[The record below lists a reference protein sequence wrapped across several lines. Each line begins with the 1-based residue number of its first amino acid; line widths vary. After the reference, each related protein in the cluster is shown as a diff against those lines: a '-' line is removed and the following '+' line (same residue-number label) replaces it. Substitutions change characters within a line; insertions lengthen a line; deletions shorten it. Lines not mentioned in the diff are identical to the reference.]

1 MTEPDGASP
10 MKEEITQTKT
20 ITITLGE
27 ESIIVVRSHSGKD
40 QNENDARENLEAIR
54 QILGGKKACVLVDM
68 RQTAILDKQARQV
81 YATESD
87 FALAQAMLVESA
99 FTRISAN
106 LFIRVGHPVHPT
118 RMFTSEEEAIAWL
131 KGFLP

>member
-1 MTEPDGASP
+1 
-10 MKEEITQTKT
+10 MKDRTAETRTVT
-20 ITITLGE
+20 ITFGE
-27 ESIIVVRSHSGKD
+27 DRILVVRSRVGHD
-40 QNENDARENLEAIR
+40 QNESDARENLATCR
-54 QILGGKKACVLVDM
+54 QLAGDKKAPVLVDM
-68 RQTAILDKQARQV
+68 RQMATLDKQARKV

-87 FALAQAMLVESA
+87 FAMAQAMLVDSA

-106 LFIRVGHPVHPT
+106 LFIRIARPLHPT